1 MKNVSGDL
9 KKVEEELKKL
19 LPAEDV
25 LTFPFCTE
33 RGLNCTVIFA
43 DPLTDKELLGDQVV
57 RPLLQ
62 FEGKP
67 TAEEISKKL
76 TFTEQRKQKKT

>member
-25 LTFPFCTE
+25 PTFPFCTE

-67 TAEEISKKL
+67 TAEEI
-76 TFTEQRKQKKT
+76 